1 MRGVLL
7 MANTNRIG
15 DITELDICHYF
26 LEHGFEVFRN
36 VSSVGP
42 VDFVTLDTNTG
53 EITLYDS
60 KTVNPYLNKDGKCVV
75 HLTKLSDVQ
84 KRLGVML
91 VGKYG
96 DTIIT
101 GEKTI
106 L

>member
-1 MRGVLL
+1 

-36 VSSVGP
+36 VSSSGP

-60 KTVNPYLNKDGKCVV
+60 KTVNPYVSKDGKCVV
-75 HLTKLSDVQ
+75 HMTKLNDIQ
-84 KRLGVML
+84 KRLGVIL

-101 GEKTI
+101 EEKTI

>member
-1 MRGVLL
+1 

-15 DITELDICHYF
+15 DITELDICHHF
-26 LEHGFEVFRN
+26 LEQGFEVFRN
-36 VSSVGP
+36 VASSGP

-53 EITLYDS
+53 EITLYDI
-60 KTVNPYLNKDGKCVV
+60 KTVNPYFNKDGECVL

-84 KRLGVML
+84 RRLGVML

-96 DTIIT
+96 DRIIT
-101 GEKTI
+101 ELKTV

>member
-1 MRGVLL
+1 

-15 DITELDICHYF
+15 DITELDICHHF
-26 LEHGFEVFRN
+26 LEQGFEVFRN
-36 VSSVGP
+36 VASSGP

-53 EITLYDS
+53 EIPLYDS
-60 KTVNPYLNKDGKCVV
+60 KTVNPYFNKDGECVL

-96 DTIIT
+96 DRIIT
-101 GEKTI
+101 ELKTV

>member
-1 MRGVLL
+1 

-15 DITELDICHYF
+15 DITELDICHHF
-26 LEHGFEVFRN
+26 LEQGFEVFRN
-36 VSSVGP
+36 VSSSGP
-42 VDFVTLDTNTG
+42 VDFVTLDINTG

-60 KTVNPYLNKDGKCVV
+60 KTVNPYLSKDGRHVV

-96 DTIIT
+96 DRLIT
-101 GEKTI
+101 EEKTI

>member
-1 MRGVLL
+1 

-36 VSSVGP
+36 VSSSGP

-60 KTVNPYLNKDGKCVV
+60 KTVNPYINKDGKCVV

-91 VGKYG
+91 VGKCG

>member
-1 MRGVLL
+1 

-36 VSSVGP
+36 VSSSGP

-60 KTVNPYLNKDGKCVV
+60 KTVNPYVSKDGKCVV
-75 HLTKLSDVQ
+75 HMTKLNDVQ
-84 KRLGVML
+84 KRLGVIL

-101 GEKTI
+101 EEKTI

>member
-1 MRGVLL
+1 

-36 VSSVGP
+36 VSSSGP

-60 KTVNPYLNKDGKCVV
+60 KTVNPYINKDGKCVV

>member
-1 MRGVLL
+1 

-26 LEHGFEVFRN
+26 LEQGFEVFRN
-36 VSSVGP
+36 VASSGP

-60 KTVNPYLNKDGKCVV
+60 KTVNPYVNKEGKCVV
-75 HLTKLSDVQ
+75 HMSKLSNVQ
-84 KRLGVML
+84 KRLGVVI

-96 DTIIT
+96 DRLIT
-101 GEKTI
+101 EDKTVV
-106 L
+106 

>member
-1 MRGVLL
+1 

-15 DITELDICHYF
+15 DITELDICHHF
-26 LEHGFEVFRN
+26 LEQGFEVFRN
-36 VSSVGP
+36 VASSGP
-42 VDFVTLDTNTG
+42 VDFVILDTNTG

-60 KTVNPYLNKDGKCVV
+60 KTVNPYFNKDGECVL

-96 DTIIT
+96 DRIIT
-101 GEKTI
+101 ELKTV

>member
-1 MRGVLL
+1 

-36 VSSVGP
+36 VSSSGP

-60 KTVNPYLNKDGKCVV
+60 KTVNPYVNKEGKCVV
-75 HLTKLSDVQ
+75 HMTKLNDIQ
-84 KRLGVML
+84 KRLGVIL

-101 GEKTI
+101 EEKTI

>member
-36 VSSVGP
+36 VSSSGP

-60 KTVNPYLNKDGKCVV
+60 KTVNPYINKDGKCVV

>member
-1 MRGVLL
+1 

-15 DITELDICHYF
+15 DITELDICHHF
-26 LEHGFEVFRN
+26 LEQGFEVFRN
-36 VSSVGP
+36 VASSGP

-60 KTVNPYLNKDGKCVV
+60 KTVNPYFNKDGECVL

-96 DTIIT
+96 DRIIT
-101 GEKTI
+101 ELKTV